1 MSCVECSRLRKC
13 ETVTTEMVFYGPTCA
28 LFTLTDLGTLYARER
43 AICDFGPSALLTH
56 TQENNKPMADAT
68 ETFKFRLPLRQI
80 AKALGKVE
88 KELDAIRMTVPQ
100 LQELIKQDVPNI
112 AEMSYDEVQAL
123 AAEVGSGNRPSATP
137 TPVVTKPAPA
147 TKAAPA
153 AEPAEETPAPVKR
166 GPGRPPKP
174 KTPGAVTPTPAP
186 VEEVVEETPIEAA
199 AEETVVTKVLPKA
212 GPKVPLRRGPATTQ
226 APVVTEEQQIVAPT
240 VVAAVDLGP
249 VLVALE
255 DLRKRIDVIGQ
266 QSDLINTA
274 VKDLNT
280 RVKRVEDAF
289 GVQDDRI
296 SAIVGA
302 LSFLYA
308 TASGDEDGDSIE
320 NIDWSQFLGNG

>member
-1 MSCVECSRLRKC
+1 
-13 ETVTTEMVFYGPTCA
+13 
-28 LFTLTDLGTLYARER
+28 
-43 AICDFGPSALLTH
+43 
-56 TQENNKPMADAT
+56 MADTT

-112 AEMSYDEVQAL
+112 AEMSYEDVQAL
-123 AAEVGSGNRPSATP
+123 AANVTSGNRPAAT
-137 TPVVTKPAPA
+137 PAPA
-147 TKAAPA
+147 VASPKATTPEPVAEPEAEAAPA
-153 AEPAEETPAPVKR
+153 PAKR

-174 KTPGAVTPTPAP
+174 KTSGSSAPVSAPAP
-186 VEEVVEETPIEAA
+186 IEEVVEETPVAT
-199 AEETVVTKVLPKA
+199 EEPVLPKA
-212 GPKVPLRRGPATTQ
+212 MKVAPKAPLRRGPALVA
-226 APVVTEEQQIVAPT
+226 APVTETQFAAAAPAT
-240 VVAAVDLGP
+240 VDLGP

-266 QSDLINTA
+266 QSDLINTS
-274 VKDLNT
+274 VKDLNA

-289 GVQDDRI
+289 GTQDDRI

-308 TASGDEDGDSIE
+308 TTSGDQDGESIE
-320 NIDWSQFLGNG
+320 NIDWSQFLN